1 MLALS
6 LTAADPAATP
16 QTLRLPSWLSGGAPA
31 DPDTTIVLAPPA
43 LPSLMAPPRPRD
55 LTRVETTWRPFLGF
69 VGNSWGTIGEA
80 RIEHHFSAPFMIGAE
95 LSPIAI
101 ASAGDGLGAA
111 THVRAIGAFVTD
123 YLSLG
128 LGVGARL
135 QRYGSSGLSLA
146 PSLRLG
152 SMDGLNLELTYT
164 HTIAPN
170 KYSGKMTTGFSNVL
184 AKVQV
189 PVSRRLALQLDTGL
203 SLDTWAFATLGLR
216 HRLFGNGGRGT
227 WFVSGGFGLA
237 MVVDKSTCDY
247 NATVPCGSSATSYGP
262 TMSVGLEYRF

>member
-1 MLALS
+1 LIGWLMLALS
-6 LTAADPAATP
+6 LTAAAPGALDLRAAT
-16 QTLRLPSWLSGGAPA
+16 T
-31 DPDTTIVLAPPA
+31 DDTTVARTAPPP
-43 LPSLMAPPRPRD
+43 PSLMAPPRPRD

-80 RIEHHFSAPFMIGAE
+80 RLEHHFKAPFMLGVE
-95 LSPIAI
+95 LSPVAI
-101 ASAGDGLGAA
+101 ASSGDGLGAA
-111 THVRAIGAFVTD
+111 THARVIGAFVTD
-123 YLSLG
+123 HLSLG

-135 QRYGSSGLSLA
+135 QRFGSSGLSLA

-152 SMDGLNLELTYT
+152 SLDGLHLELTYT

-170 KYSGKMTTGFSNVL
+170 KYTGKATTGFSNAL

-216 HRLFGNGGRGT
+216 HRLFGDGGRGT
-227 WFVSGGFGLA
+227 WFVSGAFGLA
-237 MVVDKSTCDY
+237 MIVDKSPCDY
-247 NATVPCGSSATSYGP
+247 TATVPCGSSATSYGP
-262 TMSVGLEYRF
+262 TLSVGLEYRF

>member
-6 LTAADPAATP
+6 LAAADPQAAPTA
-16 QTLRLPSWLSGGAPA
+16 QSFQLPSWLSGGAPS

-43 LPSLMAPPRPRD
+43 PPSLMAPPRPRD

-69 VGNSWGTIGEA
+69 VGNSWGTIGEM
-80 RIEHHFSAPFMIGAE
+80 RIEHHFAAPFMIGAE
-95 LSPIAI
+95 LSPVA
-101 ASAGDGLGAA
+101 DRV
-111 THVRAIGAFVTD
+111 VRGRGRGGHARSRDRGVRD
-123 YLSLG
+123 RLPSLG

-184 AKVQV
+184 AKIAGAGARAGW
-189 PVSRRLALQLDTGL
+189 PCSWIRASAWTPGRSRR
-203 SLDTWAFATLGLR
+203 WACAIGC
-216 HRLFGNGGRGT
+216 
-227 WFVSGGFGLA
+227 SA
-237 MVVDKSTCDY
+237 MG
-247 NATVPCGSSATSYGP
+247 AAAAGSSAADSAW
-262 TMSVGLEYRF
+262 R

>member
-1 MLALS
+1 
-6 LTAADPAATP
+6 
-16 QTLRLPSWLSGGAPA
+16 G
-31 DPDTTIVLAPPA
+31 
-43 LPSLMAPPRPRD
+43 
-55 LTRVETTWRPFLGF
+55 
-69 VGNSWGTIGEA
+69 
-80 RIEHHFSAPFMIGAE
+80 HHFSSPVMLGAE
-95 LSPIAI
+95 VSPVAI
-101 ASAGDGLGAA
+101 ASSGEGLGVA

-123 YLSLG
+123 YISLG

-184 AKVQV
+184 TKIQV

-216 HRLFGNGGRGT
+216 HRLFGDGGRGT
-227 WFVSGGFGLA
+227 WFISGAFGLA
-237 MVVDKSTCDY
+237 MIVDSSPCDY
-247 NATVPCGSSATSYGP
+247 NATVPCGASARSHGP
-262 TMSVGLEYRF
+262 TMAFGVGDRF